1 MRGIDK
7 AAAMRAALRRMR
19 FGDAEQKNA
28 PSGAPSAITIAI
40 HSGGPASAPGM
51 ELELGAEGAEDAE
64 DEDDDDE
71 AY

>member
-7 AAAMRAALRRMR
+7 AAAMRAALRRLR
-19 FGDAEQKNA
+19 FGDAEQKHA

-51 ELELGAEGAEDAE
+51 ELELGAEDAE

>member
-7 AAAMRAALRRMR
+7 AAAMRAALRRLR
-19 FGDAEQKNA
+19 FGDAEQKDA

-40 HSGGPASAPGM
+40 HSGEPASAPGM
-51 ELELGAEGAEDAE
+51 ELELGAEDAE

>member
-1 MRGIDK
+1 MSGIDK

-19 FGDAEQKNA
+19 FGDAGQRDA

-40 HSGGPASAPGM
+40 HSGEPASAPGM
-51 ELELGAEGAEDAE
+51 ELELGADAE